1 MVLWRLW
8 TARAI
13 LTFLAC
19 VSVLSIIISYHL
31 TALQDHEGLVVGSR
45 SVGERGPRKR
55 GILSREPESV
65 LLPRAHQDPLL
76 TLLTKMEERCLKACK
91 EASPVIL
98 VRGQKLLVSRDLPAY
113 SQALSPTSPTPLKPA
128 HTGHANSNAFRIS
141 SATHSGREMKDRVP
155 EGDQNSLSR
164 FSLLDTTEQRVRMVA
179 VNGSVY
185 YAMEDEAIGG
195 GRVGAHDWRVLVCLT
210 YTDGDSSVCLPRKLF
225 PLLGQ
230 HQKVGRLPG
239 LRGTVWRRE
248 SLCDL
253 LHSARLVSP
262 IRALVPACYALPAHH
277 AYLTAA
283 AHALPDT
290 SEWVVKAAHS
300 GRGVKVID
308 NRKLLEDLRD
318 KRLGSGEVVQVHW
331 GPPLQVLGATVSVRL
346 YLLITS
352 LQPLR
357 AHVHTHGEVMFRHLP
372 SRGYA
377 KIQDRVWSW
386 TELVSWVGR
395 NSGEEAMRSLVG
407 HTEAA
412 LTALALAI
420 DLLIPPKVHNLR
432 KTSRRFR
439 CEGCYQLLGVDLIYN
454 STYHPAVMD
463 VTGQPDL
470 SFSQQEAPSVQQ
482 QQSRQQRPPAV
493 FHPSHVF
500 GRSKVTRDMLQVLLG
515 EAKVAQEVN
524 QALVET
530 ADNLGVV
537 GIDCLITHDLCLTQ
551 DDLDYLIQTRRES
564 GVHATAVRDKTPLK
578 SDQFQYSTVQEEGD
592 WTRDED
598 KRKEEEEE
606 RADDVTGGGGNDV
619 IKTNRVN
626 QNDLDLLED
635 YEGEEERVDEN
646 AQRKEVDKA
655 KIDQITTNRFAQDG
669 FTMIYPSPIG
679 RAYDQVIADLYHA
692 VSANT
697 SAAFAPSAYLLTE
710 SWRHTTRDLHNLVTS
725 LEAYH
730 RPLPPGLPPMLASL
744 DLRQSEDVQE
754 KWLKHQENRK
764 EKCMEDPATAPYLQR
779 LTLVPELSITPAFT
793 PLVTSYWAEVNY
805 ELITI
810 QVSGLALH
818 CQAEARLED
827 KFGPSTLVNYT
838 LGLGDNRVNIAVVD
852 IGHSEPWTLNT
863 YTIHITRRP
872 PPRPLPDVTTR
883 PHQVCALKQECELR
897 VSPSEPCGL
906 STEPAFSSWAKF
918 IAYRKRLAP
927 CTEGDASGRWVVACK
942 SCLERDTCDWSK
954 ATWQPFACTHQVV
967 PVPRLQR
974 CLKGRTLVFLG
985 DSTNR
990 GMLYALLERV
1000 NGTLTS
1006 WDKTHD
1012 LKVITGVN
1020 SGQTTFAFAYYPQF
1034 WLPSNQR
1041 PVFDKTLYKLLLR
1054 SGPLRNSTD
1063 TVVIV
1068 GGVHWVAAQHLHMVA
1083 NALEREGLQGAQVV
1097 LKTLGAGF
1105 HVSAPGVHTVSL
1117 RDHSRLLQHS
1127 MSVAAYAH
1135 HRGYQVVDTF
1145 NMTTARY
1152 RHFLQGKCACHFHKV
1167 VTESKPGS
1175 NQLLY
1180 HVEGEINAI
1189 YTNILANAICQN
1201 YVPGR

>member
-1 MVLWRLW
+1 MVSWRLW

-13 LTFLAC
+13 LSFLAC

-31 TALQDHEGLVVGSR
+31 TVLQDHEGLVVGSR

-65 LLPRAHQDPLL
+65 LLPRPHQDPLL
-76 TLLTKMEERCLKACK
+76 TLLTKMEDRYLRASS
-91 EASPVIL
+91 EASPMIL
-98 VRGQKLLVSRDLPAY
+98 IRGQKLLVNRDLPAY
-113 SQALSPTSPTPLKPA
+113 SQALLPPSPTILKPGSQG
-128 HTGHANSNAFRIS
+128 HPNSKTFGLITNTGR
-141 SATHSGREMKDRVP
+141 RMKDGTP
-155 EGDQNSLSR
+155 DDNKHSLSK
-164 FSLLDTTEQRVRMVA
+164 FSLLDTTEERVRMVA
-179 VNGSVY
+179 VNNSVY
-185 YAMEDEAIGG
+185 YAMEDEAVGG
-195 GRVGAHDWRVLVCLT
+195 GRVEAHDWRVLVCLT

-248 SLCDL
+248 SLCDF
-253 LHSARLVSP
+253 LHSSRLVPP

-283 AHALPDT
+283 AQALPDT
-290 SEWVVKAAHS
+290 AEWVVKASHS

-318 KRLGSGEVVQVHW
+318 KRLGSGEIVQVHW
-331 GPPLQVLGATVSVRL
+331 GPPLQVLGGSVSVRL

-386 TELVSWVGR
+386 AELVSWVGR

-432 KTSRRFR
+432 KASRRYR

-454 STYHPAVMD
+454 STYHPAIMD

-470 SFSQQEAPSVQQ
+470 SFNQQDGPSIQQ
-482 QQSRQQRPPAV
+482 QQQRPPTP
-493 FHPSHVF
+493 FHLSHIF
-500 GRSKVTRDMLQVLLG
+500 GRSQVAKDMLRLLLD
-515 EAKVAQEVN
+515 ESKVAPEVN

-537 GIDCLITHDLCLTQ
+537 GIDCLIAHDLCLTQ

-564 GVHATAVRDKTPLK
+564 GKRSETAPRDEKTSLK
-578 SDQFQYSTVQEEGD
+578 SEQLQHSTAQEVED
-592 WTRDED
+592 WTSDDGRG
-598 KRKEEEEE
+598 KEEEDTDYV
-606 RADDVTGGGGNDV
+606 RDGARDG
-619 IKTNRVN
+619 IKTNEPN
-626 QNDLDLLED
+626 ENNLNLIENYEEDND
-635 YEGEEERVDEN
+635 
-646 AQRKEVDKA
+646 DKNTKKKQFDRI
-655 KIDQITTNRFAQDG
+655 KIDQISTNKFAQDG
-669 FTMIYPSPIG
+669 FTMVYPSPNG

-692 VSANT
+692 VSSNT
-697 SAAFAPSAYLLTE
+697 SSAFAPSSYLLTE

-730 RPLPPGLPPMLASL
+730 RPLPPGLPTMLASL

-754 KWLKHQENRK
+754 KWLKHQENQK

-779 LTLVPELSITPAFT
+779 LTLVPELSLTPAFT
-793 PLVTSYWAEVNY
+793 PLVTSYWAEVHY

-838 LGLGDNRVNIAVVD
+838 LGLGENRVSIAVVD
-852 IGHSEPWTLNT
+852 IGHSEPWTLNS
-863 YTIHITRRP
+863 YTVHITRRP
-872 PPRPLPDVTTR
+872 PPRPSPDITTR

-906 STEPAFSSWAKF
+906 SVEPAFSSWNKF
-918 IAYRKRLAP
+918 TTYRKKLSP
-927 CTEGDASGRWVVACK
+927 CTQGDATGRWVVACK

-954 ATWQPFACTHQVV
+954 ATWQPFACTHRVI

-974 CLKGRTLVFLG
+974 CLKGKTLVFLG

-1012 LKVITGVN
+1012 LKVISGVN

-1054 SGPLRNSTD
+1054 SGPLLNSTD
-1063 TVVIV
+1063 TVVII
-1068 GGVHWVAAQHLHMVA
+1068 GGVHWVAAQHLHMVS
-1083 NALEREGLQGAQVV
+1083 NALEREGLQGAQVI

-1167 VTESKPGS
+1167 VSESKAGS

-1189 YTNILANAICQN
+1189 YTNILANAICHN
-1201 YVPGR
+1201 YIPGR